1 LRLGYI
7 AVDYHEPTADIPMN
21 KYLIPV
27 IATLVMAAACQP
39 GQTPPPAQDPVLQ
52 TNATAPAVAFVDV
65 TTSAGK
71 FTLRLDGR
79 AAPLTVAHFLKN
91 VDSGFY
97 SGTVFHRII
106 PGFMIQGGGYT
117 EDFTLRETAATVP
130 NESGNGLAN
139 LRSTIAMARTQ
150 DPHSAGTQ
158 FYINVVDNVNDNP
171 STANLDPAKHTTQ
184 GRWGYTVFGFVSEG
198 MDVIDLIAEYETE
211 PNGPGGAPAPII
223 PVIIENMTRV
233 NPN

>member
-1 LRLGYI
+1 MKNTLISLLALALTACNLG
-7 AVDYHEPTADIPMN
+7 A
-21 KYLIPV
+21 
-27 IATLVMAAACQP
+27 
-39 GQTPPPAQDPVLQ
+39 TPPPAETTLVK
-52 TNATAPAVAFVDV
+52 TGSAPASAFVEV
-65 TTSAGK
+65 TTSAGS
-71 FTLRLDGR
+71 FTLQLDGK

-97 SGTVFHRII
+97 VGTVFHRII
-106 PGFMIQGGGYT
+106 PGFMIQGGGYD
-117 EDFTLRETAATVP
+117 EAFNLRETGESIP

-158 FYINVVDNVNDNP
+158 FYINVVNNVADDSN
-171 STANLDPAKHTTQ
+171 TANLDPVKHMTQ
-184 GRWGYTVFGFVSEG
+184 GRWGYTVFGYVVEG
-198 MDVIDLIAEYETE
+198 MDVVDLIAQYETE

-233 NPN
+233 TPE

>member
-1 LRLGYI
+1 MIKRLFSLLALTI
-7 AVDYHEPTADIPMN
+7 
-21 KYLIPV
+21 L
-27 IATLVMAAACQP
+27 AACTAEQAE
-39 GQTPPPAQDPVLQ
+39 PPPAEQ
-52 TNATAPAVAFVDV
+52 TEAPPTLVTTGRAPAVAFVEV
-65 TTSAGK
+65 TTSAGN
-71 FTLRLDGR
+71 FTLQLDGR

-117 EDFTLRETAATVP
+117 EDFQRRETSETIP

-139 LRSTIAMARTQ
+139 LRSTIAMARTG

-158 FYINVVDNVNDNP
+158 FFINVVNNVGDDP
-171 STANLDPAKHTTQ
+171 DTAMLDPVKHTTQ
-184 GRWGYTVFGFVSEG
+184 GRWGYTVFGHVTEG
-198 MDVIDLIAEYETE
+198 MDVVDLIAAYETE

-223 PVIIENMTRV
+223 PVIIENMARV
-233 NPN
+233 QAQ

>member
-1 LRLGYI
+1 MKNTLISLLALALTACNLG
-7 AVDYHEPTADIPMN
+7 A
-21 KYLIPV
+21 
-27 IATLVMAAACQP
+27 
-39 GQTPPPAQDPVLQ
+39 TPPPAETTLVK
-52 TNATAPAVAFVDV
+52 TGSAPASAFVEV
-65 TTSAGK
+65 TTSAGS
-71 FTLRLDGR
+71 FTLQLDGK

-97 SGTVFHRII
+97 VGTVFHRII
-106 PGFMIQGGGYT
+106 PGFMIQGGGYD
-117 EDFTLRETAATVP
+117 EAFNLRETGESIP

-158 FYINVVDNVNDNP
+158 FYINVVNNVADDP
-171 STANLDPAKHTTQ
+171 KTANLDPVKHMTQ
-184 GRWGYTVFGFVSEG
+184 GRWGYTVFGYVVEG
-198 MDVIDLIAEYETE
+198 MDVVDLIAQYETE

-233 NPN
+233 TPE